1 MALIVQKFGGSS
13 VKDRDR
19 IFNVAR
25 IVANTHNAGND
36 VVVVVSAQ
44 GDTTDDLITKAAEIT
59 HNPSAREMDMLL
71 AAGEEISIAL
81 LAMALNE
88 LGCHATSLTGWQ
100 AGFRTDRAYTKARI
114 TKLETERI
122 SSELERN
129 RVVVV
134 AGFQGLNKLDDITT
148 LGRGGSDTSA
158 VAIAAAL
165 HADRCQIF
173 TDVEGVYTAD
183 PRKVRNTRKLDE
195 ITFDEMLEL
204 ASLGAQV
211 LNNRSVELAKKYNVE
226 LEVLSS
232 LNPVP
237 GTVVKEVVKDV
248 EGMLIKGVAKDT
260 DVAVITILNVP
271 DEPGTSFKIFGLLA
285 QKNINVDI
293 ILQSTGRDGKKD
305 ISFTCSEGE
314 GDLAMRVL
322 KESAHFHDVSVV
334 GAMAI
339 SGLALTFPL
348 MNLAAAFG
356 SLVGVGASTLVSVKL
371 GQKDYEGANRVL
383 GNVLVLNVVLG
394 LAFTLAFMMFLDPI
408 LYFFGASENTIGY
421 ARDYMKVILMGNVV
435 THMYL
440 GLNSVLRS
448 SGFPKMAMYAT
459 LASVVINC
467 VLNPLF
473 IFGFG
478 WGTVGAALATWL
490 AEATVFGIFIYKLRY
505 KDDLLGG
512 FPFLTRLKKKY
523 TRRIFK
529 LGLPVATLN
538 TLFAFV
544 NMFLS
549 RTASEQGGHIGLMA
563 FTTGGQIE
571 AITWNTSQGFSTG
584 LSTFIAQNYAAGE
597 KSRVKKAWYTTLWMT
612 SIFGTL
618 CSLLFI
624 FFGSEVFSIFVPEPE
639 AFRVGGDFLRIDGY
653 SQLFMM
659 LEITMQ
665 GVFYGLGRTI
675 PPAIISISCNY
686 MRIPVALFLV
696 HMGMGVDAIWW
707 AVSATTIAK
716 GIILTAWFI
725 LIKRKI
731 L

>member
-1 MALIVQKFGGSS
+1 MQGIKNLTQGPINRQLFNLAMPIMATSFIQMAYSLTDMAWVGRLGSEAVAAIGSVGILTWMSGSISLLNKVGSEVSVGQSIGAQSQEDARSFASHNITIALIISICWGTLLFIFAEPII
-13 VKDRDR
+13 R
-19 IFNVAR
+19 IYELEDHITANAIQYLR
-25 IVANTHNAGND
+25 IVSTGLPFIFL
-36 VVVVVSAQ
+36 SAAFT
-44 GDTTDDLITKAAEIT
+44 GIY
-59 HNPSAREMDMLL
+59 N
-71 AAGEEISIAL
+71 AAGRSKVPFFIS
-81 LAMALNE
+81 
-88 LGCHATSLTGWQ
+88 GTG
-100 AGFRTDRAYTKARI
+100 
-114 TKLETERI
+114 
-122 SSELERN
+122 
-129 RVVVV
+129 
-134 AGFQGLNKLDDITT
+134 
-148 LGRGGSDTSA
+148 
-158 VAIAAAL
+158 
-165 HADRCQIF
+165 
-173 TDVEGVYTAD
+173 
-183 PRKVRNTRKLDE
+183 
-195 ITFDEMLEL
+195 
-204 ASLGAQV
+204 
-211 LNNRSVELAKKYNVE
+211 
-226 LEVLSS
+226 
-232 LNPVP
+232 
-237 GTVVKEVVKDV
+237 
-248 EGMLIKGVAKDT
+248 LIM
-260 DVAVITILNVP
+260 N
-271 DEPGTSFKIFGLLA
+271 
-285 QKNINVDI
+285 I
-293 ILQSTGRDGKKD
+293 ILD
-305 ISFTCSEGE
+305 
-314 GDLAMRVL
+314 
-322 KESAHFHDVSVV
+322 
-334 GAMAI
+334 
-339 SGLALTFPL
+339 
-348 MNLAAAFG
+348 
-356 SLVGVGASTLVSVKL
+356 
-371 GQKDYEGANRVL
+371 
-383 GNVLVLNVVLG
+383 
-394 LAFTLAFMMFLDPI
+394 
-408 LYFFGASENTIGY
+408 
-421 ARDYMKVILMGNVV
+421 
-435 THMYL
+435 
-440 GLNSVLRS
+440 
-448 SGFPKMAMYAT
+448 
-459 LASVVINC
+459 
-467 VLNPLF
+467 PLF